1 MKTLEPLPPHI
12 EGPTWRRYND
22 GSWFLP
28 DRSLG
33 WELLGWI
40 AEYLRSPT
48 GDGRFM
54 CTLEQARF
62 LLWWYAVDERGEF
75 IYRSG
80 TLRRMKGA
88 GKDVIAAAMSLAE
101 LCGPVAFSH
110 FDESGD
116 PVGKPRFNAW
126 VQLAACSF
134 EQTKNTRMLF
144 PALITDHMKNTFKLE
159 VGKTIIYS
167 GAGGRIESLT
177 SSPFAA
183 EGNRPTFVVLNEAM
197 ELSTPI
203 PTPHG
208 WTTMGSL
215 RTGDVIFG
223 SSGQPTTVTKA
234 HPVQFN
240 RDCYRVTFVDGTSVV
255 TSDGHL
261 WQTKIAGSAA
271 KPRIRTT
278 REMAENSPNEDGAFS
293 KKGRS
298 KPAKFMIPRAGA
310 RQTMPVDLPVDP
322 YLLGAWLGDGST
334 GECNIT
340 AHTDDAP
347 AIQAELAKRGVK
359 TRLLKSLRDTV
370 QRISFTQGKNR
381 PEVAI
386 AMRKLSCYEDK
397 HIPLEYLTAGTE
409 QRLELLRGL
418 MDTDGCAF
426 NFHHRD
432 GRPYG
437 ATRCIFIGRKQLAHD
452 VLDLVRGLGQ
462 IAYISFVE
470 DKRSREGGY
479 YRVEF
484 QAWRIQ
490 PFAMPRKANIV
501 ETSKRDWTTIKS
513 IEPVESVPVR
523 CIAVDADDHLFQ
535 AGESGFVTHNTQY
548 FFEANSGHALA
559 QVIEGNVTKVQG
571 SRKLSICNAHVPG
584 MDSVGERDWDAFQR
598 VKSGDAI
605 DTGVLYDSLE
615 APAGTPVSEIP
626 AKDVDPD
633 GHEQG
638 LKRLREGI
646 EIARGD
652 AVWLPVNSIMDSIL
666 DTRNSVSESRRK
678 YLNQVNAAEDS
689 WISPQ
694 EWDRCAVTSEAL
706 ALKANDRITLGFDGS
721 KSSDWSA
728 LVACRVEDGFLTP
741 IKVWNPKRYPNE
753 EIPRDDVDATVR
765 ACFEQFDVVAF
776 RADVKEF
783 ENYVDTWGRDFRRQ
797 LKINASRG
805 HPVAFDMRGQ
815 KKPFSLDCESFLEAV
830 LEEEICHSGDPIL
843 RQHVLNSKRH
853 ATNWGAVSIRKVSR
867 DSSRKIDAAV
877 CAVLAFG
884 ARREYLNS
892 KKVRTGHVAIIQ

>member
-1 MKTLEPLPPHI
+1 
-12 EGPTWRRYND
+12 
-22 GSWFLP
+22 
-28 DRSLG
+28 
-33 WELLGWI
+33 
-40 AEYLRSPT
+40 
-48 GDGRFM
+48 
-54 CTLEQARF
+54 
-62 LLWWYAVDERGEF
+62 
-75 IYRSG
+75 
-80 TLRRMKGA
+80 MKGA

-126 VQLAACSF
+126 VQLAAVSY

-183 EGNRPTFVVLNEAM
+183 EGNRPTFVVLNE
-197 ELSTPI
+197 
-203 PTPHG
+203 
-208 WTTMGSL
+208 
-215 RTGDVIFG
+215 
-223 SSGQPTTVTKA
+223 
-234 HPVQFN
+234 
-240 RDCYRVTFVDGTSVV
+240 C
-255 TSDGHL
+255 
-261 WQTKIAGSAA
+261 
-271 KPRIRTT
+271 
-278 REMAENSPNEDGAFS
+278 
-293 KKGRS
+293 
-298 KPAKFMIPRAGA
+298 
-310 RQTMPVDLPVDP
+310 
-322 YLLGAWLGDGST
+322 
-334 GECNIT
+334 
-340 AHTDDAP
+340 
-347 AIQAELAKRGVK
+347 
-359 TRLLKSLRDTV
+359 
-370 QRISFTQGKNR
+370 
-381 PEVAI
+381 
-386 AMRKLSCYEDK
+386 
-397 HIPLEYLTAGTE
+397 
-409 QRLELLRGL
+409 
-418 MDTDGCAF
+418 
-426 NFHHRD
+426 
-432 GRPYG
+432 
-437 ATRCIFIGRKQLAHD
+437 
-452 VLDLVRGLGQ
+452 
-462 IAYISFVE
+462 
-470 DKRSREGGY
+470 
-479 YRVEF
+479 
-484 QAWRIQ
+484 
-490 PFAMPRKANIV
+490 
-501 ETSKRDWTTIKS
+501 
-513 IEPVESVPVR
+513 
-523 CIAVDADDHLFQ
+523 
-535 AGESGFVTHNTQY
+535 QY

-584 MDSVGERDWDAFQR
+584 MDSVAERDWDAFQR
-598 VKSGDAI
+598 VKAGDAI

-843 RQHVLNSKRH
+843 RQHVLNAKRH
-853 ATNWGAVSIRKVSR
+853 PTNWGAVSIRKVSR

>member
-126 VQLAACSF
+126 VQLAAVSYEQPLALDTVVPTPTGWTTVGELKIGDDVLDSEGKPAKVMRGTPVMTGLDCYRVTFDCGESIVASGSHGWTTERLNGHGDKFETVTVTTEELAATCLGPKKRKRHRIAATGMELPPVNLPVDPWFLGYWLGDGFTADSGFVCAIKHREELSVLMKEVMDEHQTLVWADHITDKGSWSTGRIRNSDRTKDETSF
-134 EQTKNTRMLF
+134 RSKLRAAGVLNNKHIPPAYMFSGTEQRRELLRGLIDSDGGVDSQGQAYFVNRNHQLVFQVYELAVGLGFRPHLRRNGEALNVGFRVGDEWPVAKLADKANRQKPWATGRSGGTAKYHRIESVDKVKSVPVKCIGIDTDDHLFQVTRRRILTHNTKNTRMLF

-183 EGNRPTFVVLNEAM
+183 EGNRPTFVVLNE
-197 ELSTPI
+197 
-203 PTPHG
+203 
-208 WTTMGSL
+208 
-215 RTGDVIFG
+215 
-223 SSGQPTTVTKA
+223 
-234 HPVQFN
+234 
-240 RDCYRVTFVDGTSVV
+240 C
-255 TSDGHL
+255 
-261 WQTKIAGSAA
+261 
-271 KPRIRTT
+271 
-278 REMAENSPNEDGAFS
+278 
-293 KKGRS
+293 
-298 KPAKFMIPRAGA
+298 
-310 RQTMPVDLPVDP
+310 
-322 YLLGAWLGDGST
+322 
-334 GECNIT
+334 
-340 AHTDDAP
+340 
-347 AIQAELAKRGVK
+347 
-359 TRLLKSLRDTV
+359 
-370 QRISFTQGKNR
+370 
-381 PEVAI
+381 
-386 AMRKLSCYEDK
+386 
-397 HIPLEYLTAGTE
+397 
-409 QRLELLRGL
+409 
-418 MDTDGCAF
+418 
-426 NFHHRD
+426 
-432 GRPYG
+432 
-437 ATRCIFIGRKQLAHD
+437 
-452 VLDLVRGLGQ
+452 
-462 IAYISFVE
+462 
-470 DKRSREGGY
+470 
-479 YRVEF
+479 
-484 QAWRIQ
+484 
-490 PFAMPRKANIV
+490 
-501 ETSKRDWTTIKS
+501 
-513 IEPVESVPVR
+513 
-523 CIAVDADDHLFQ
+523 
-535 AGESGFVTHNTQY
+535 QY

-584 MDSVGERDWDAFQR
+584 MDSVAERDWDAFQR
-598 VKSGDAI
+598 VKAGDAI

-843 RQHVLNSKRH
+843 RQHVLNAKRH
-853 ATNWGAVSIRKVSR
+853 PTNWGAVSIRKVSR

>member
-126 VQLAACSF
+126 VQLAAVSY

-183 EGNRPTFVVLNEAM
+183 EGNRPTFVVLNE
-197 ELSTPI
+197 
-203 PTPHG
+203 
-208 WTTMGSL
+208 
-215 RTGDVIFG
+215 
-223 SSGQPTTVTKA
+223 
-234 HPVQFN
+234 
-240 RDCYRVTFVDGTSVV
+240 C
-255 TSDGHL
+255 
-261 WQTKIAGSAA
+261 
-271 KPRIRTT
+271 
-278 REMAENSPNEDGAFS
+278 
-293 KKGRS
+293 
-298 KPAKFMIPRAGA
+298 
-310 RQTMPVDLPVDP
+310 
-322 YLLGAWLGDGST
+322 
-334 GECNIT
+334 
-340 AHTDDAP
+340 
-347 AIQAELAKRGVK
+347 
-359 TRLLKSLRDTV
+359 
-370 QRISFTQGKNR
+370 
-381 PEVAI
+381 
-386 AMRKLSCYEDK
+386 
-397 HIPLEYLTAGTE
+397 
-409 QRLELLRGL
+409 
-418 MDTDGCAF
+418 
-426 NFHHRD
+426 
-432 GRPYG
+432 
-437 ATRCIFIGRKQLAHD
+437 
-452 VLDLVRGLGQ
+452 
-462 IAYISFVE
+462 
-470 DKRSREGGY
+470 
-479 YRVEF
+479 
-484 QAWRIQ
+484 
-490 PFAMPRKANIV
+490 
-501 ETSKRDWTTIKS
+501 
-513 IEPVESVPVR
+513 
-523 CIAVDADDHLFQ
+523 
-535 AGESGFVTHNTQY
+535 QY
-548 FFEANSGHALA
+548 FFEANSGHAFA

-584 MDSVGERDWDAFQR
+584 MDSVAERDWDAFQR
-598 VKSGDAI
+598 VKAGDAI

-678 YLNQVNAAEDS
+678 YMNQVNAAEDS

-853 ATNWGAVSIRKVSR
+853 PTNWGAVSIRKVSR

>member
-1 MKTLEPLPPHI
+1 LKTLEPLPPNL
-12 EGPTWRRYND
+12 EGPTWRRYTD
-22 GSWFLP
+22 GSWYLP

-40 AEYLRSPT
+40 AEYLRAPN

-126 VQLAACSF
+126 VQLAAVSY

-183 EGNRPTFVVLNEAM
+183 EGNRPTFVVLNE
-197 ELSTPI
+197 
-203 PTPHG
+203 
-208 WTTMGSL
+208 
-215 RTGDVIFG
+215 
-223 SSGQPTTVTKA
+223 
-234 HPVQFN
+234 
-240 RDCYRVTFVDGTSVV
+240 C
-255 TSDGHL
+255 
-261 WQTKIAGSAA
+261 
-271 KPRIRTT
+271 
-278 REMAENSPNEDGAFS
+278 
-293 KKGRS
+293 
-298 KPAKFMIPRAGA
+298 
-310 RQTMPVDLPVDP
+310 
-322 YLLGAWLGDGST
+322 
-334 GECNIT
+334 
-340 AHTDDAP
+340 
-347 AIQAELAKRGVK
+347 
-359 TRLLKSLRDTV
+359 
-370 QRISFTQGKNR
+370 
-381 PEVAI
+381 
-386 AMRKLSCYEDK
+386 
-397 HIPLEYLTAGTE
+397 
-409 QRLELLRGL
+409 
-418 MDTDGCAF
+418 
-426 NFHHRD
+426 
-432 GRPYG
+432 
-437 ATRCIFIGRKQLAHD
+437 
-452 VLDLVRGLGQ
+452 
-462 IAYISFVE
+462 
-470 DKRSREGGY
+470 
-479 YRVEF
+479 
-484 QAWRIQ
+484 
-490 PFAMPRKANIV
+490 
-501 ETSKRDWTTIKS
+501 
-513 IEPVESVPVR
+513 
-523 CIAVDADDHLFQ
+523 
-535 AGESGFVTHNTQY
+535 QY

-584 MDSVGERDWDAFQR
+584 MDSVAERDWDAFQR

-638 LKRLREGI
+638 LKKLREGI
-646 EIARGD
+646 ETARGD
-652 AVWLPVNSIMDSIL
+652 AVWLPVDSIMDSIL

-706 ALKANDRITLGFDGS
+706 ALKPNDRITLGFDGS

-728 LVACRVEDGFLTP
+728 LVACRVEDGYITP

-765 ACFEQFDVVAF
+765 ACFDKFDVVAF

-830 LEEEICHSGDPIL
+830 LEEDICHSGDPIL
-843 RQHVLNSKRH
+843 RQHVLNAKRH
-853 ATNWGAVSIRKVSR
+853 PTNWGAVSIRKVSR